1 MDHLIP
7 YWLGFYLGKDPRYR
21 GFNGKMSKFSVNFG
35 PKAWTTGKWRN
46 IYDPRPPEMVR
57 DLSGLNGN
65 DLVGRYESTSAE
77 SREPVVYGLDLPPEL
92 LEDV

>member
-1 MDHLIP
+1 
-7 YWLGFYLGKDPRYR
+7 
-21 GFNGKMSKFSVNFG
+21 MSMFQVQFG

-65 DLVGRYESTSAE
+65 DLVGKYENSVADA
-77 SREPVVYGLDLPPEL
+77 R
-92 LEDV
+92 